1 MFENDED
8 SIDCNTCVG
17 AGTTAC
23 SDCIVTHLL
32 ANDDGPIEIVP
43 VRLVEVPPF
52 PNAEETALDMF
63 VRAGL
68 VDAAAP
74 FVSPE
79 EFAAVARHPAG
90 ARATPV

>member
-1 MFENDED
+1 MFENDEL
-8 SIDCNTCVG
+8 SIDCNTCIG

-23 SDCIVTHLL
+23 SDCVMTHLL

-43 VRLVEVPPF
+43 VRLIEVPPA
-52 PNAEETALDMF
+52 PTAQEMALDMF

-74 FVSPE
+74 FVSADE
-79 EFAAVARHPAG
+79 LAAFARHPSG
-90 ARATPV
+90 ARPTPV